1 MDRRKFL
8 NNGIKACASTLFVE
22 QFFMRQHLYGQNA
35 LMNAIASS
43 CNDNILVVVQLF
55 GGNDGL
61 NTFIPLDQYAT
72 LQGVRSNVM
81 IAENSLRFATAINNN
96 SLTLGS
102 RSTISSAYADLA
114 FHPAMEG
121 AFDLFES
128 NRMSLV
134 MGCSYD
140 NPDLSHFR
148 ATDIWMMGADSNEFL
163 LSGWIGR
170 DLESEFSAYGF
181 PDPQVLLDNG
191 YPDPLAVNMGS
202 VSPLTLNDTKGIAA
216 GVSVTTINN
225 DYPLLGG
232 FGDTAPQ
239 TCAGDEL
246 TFLRKVAVDTDKYN
260 ARIVSAASKVSDT
273 SFPKS
278 SKYGNDGLSNDLRN
292 VAKLIKGGLK
302 TRVYTVYQGGFDT
315 HTSQVGGNTYD
326 GNHAGL
332 LSSVSKAIAGFQDDI
347 EKMGVADKVVGVVF
361 TEFGRTVKSNGGK
374 GTDHGVATPVWVFG
388 SSLKGGR
395 YGTNPQILNTTTN
408 KVETQVPMQYDYRSV
423 YYSLLKDWFCL
434 SQSQLESVFGGAT
447 KTAKYATQYH
457 DLFKSGAIT
466 ANPEDVYLTERTD
479 KLLDIVPNPIDQSG
493 IVSFTTSGGYVTL
506 ELYDTGGT
514 KLKTLLEKQ
523 IGAGQ
528 QKVYFE
534 KQDLKSGLYLVRMRK
549 GSFLDSK
556 KMVIK

>member
-479 KLLDIVPNPIDQSG
+479 KLLDIVPNPVDQSG